1 MPSTPRWRTA
11 LPKSGPSRHHSRRSR
26 RFSTAA
32 SCGRCINMAGEG
44 RLAGRVA
51 LVSGGGG
58 EIGGAIAR
66 LFAREGAEIAVA
78 DLEPGKAESVARSI
92 EDAGGTAQGLGADVA
107 DEASA
112 REAVAR
118 TVEAF
123 GRLTTLVNVAAT
135 ITPDGTVETLSL

>member
-66 LFAREGAEIAVA
+66 LFAREGAQVAVA
-78 DLEPGKAESVARSI
+78 DLDPDKAETVARAI
-92 EDAGGTAQGLGADVA
+92 LDRGGQ
-107 DEASA
+107 A
-112 REAVAR
+112 R
-118 TVEAF
+118 
-123 GRLTTLVNVAAT
+123 
-135 ITPDGTVETLSL
+135 S